1 MDHHSNPSFKM
12 QHRAMKG
19 QQNITSDVYNSFNA
33 SANYHVYRLVIKPK
47 TDYLSSATY
56 ANPSCVPKK
65 KKKKL
70 KERHAMKCDT
80 Q

>member
-1 MDHHSNPSFKM
+1 
-12 QHRAMKG
+12 MKG
-19 QQNITSDVYNSFNA
+19 QRNITSDIYNSFNA
-33 SANYHVYRLVIKPK
+33 SATYRVYRLVIKPK

>member
-1 MDHHSNPSFKM
+1 MDRHSNPSFKM

-19 QQNITSDVYNSFNA
+19 QRNITSDVYNSFNA
-33 SANYHVYRLVIKPK
+33 SASYHVYRLVIKPK

-65 KKKKL
+65 KKKKKKL
-70 KERHAMKCDT
+70 K
-80 Q
+80 